1 MKMNWINNVTNN
13 LIKDWAKNEGITYE
27 QEIVYICPDCGQ
39 VVGKLDVECD
49 NCGVE
54 LEVTE

>member
-1 MKMNWINNVTNN
+1 MNWINSVANN
-13 LIKDWAKNEGITYE
+13 LIKDWAKNEGIRYE
-27 QEIVYICPDCGQ
+27 QESVYICPDCGQ
-39 VVGKLDVECD
+39 EVGKRDFECD